1 MAMAEQR
8 EPLPFQGLL
17 RLALDQLL
25 GLLRVNARLAQME
38 MKEKASAVVRAS
50 ALIGG
55 AAVLLLL
62 GCFSLV
68 QGLIVLLIHLGIA
81 AVISPF
87 LVAALFFVLAIILY
101 FVGRS
106 ILADWT
112 PLPTRA
118 ISNVHKDFEAVKEGV
133 AHVPQ

>member
-1 MAMAEQR
+1 MAMAEPR
-8 EPLPFQGLL
+8 EPLSYPDLL
-17 RLALDQLL
+17 RVALDQLL
-25 GLLRVNARLAQME
+25 GLVRVDARLAQLE

-55 AAVLLLL
+55 AAMLVLL
-62 GCFSLV
+62 GCFSLI

-87 LVAALFFVLAIILY
+87 LVAALFFALAVILY

-106 ILADWT
+106 ILAGWT

-133 AHVPQ
+133 AHAPQ